1 VLAEDS
7 YMHVSYPF
15 CFNLNRILRRLML
28 WIVMMFHAMKLRRFA
43 FVFSPYYYS
52 LLEFELGVIMVYD
65 SFW

>member
-1 VLAEDS
+1 
-7 YMHVSYPF
+7 
-15 CFNLNRILRRLML
+15 ML